1 MIKSIKFRNVTDDFK
16 TKMKND
22 ISEIKSFPNV
32 FISADKLFLSPNDY
46 KKLPKRI
53 KNQQTVWSMH

>member
-1 MIKSIKFRNVTDDFK
+1 MIKSIKF
-16 TKMKND
+16 TK
-22 ISEIKSFPNV
+22 IKSSPNV

-53 KNQQTVWSMH
+53 KNQQTVWSMQ